1 MKYMDI
7 KPKSD
12 DRLVEFERW
21 MNATTV
27 KFTTDFGVGRKI
39 EVTVPDTIDNQDWEY
54 VANTQNGKTV
64 MAVF

>member
-7 KPKSD
+7 KPKSN

-21 MNATTV
+21 MNNTTSEMI
-27 KFTTDFGVGRKI
+27 TIFGIGKKI
-39 EVTVPDTIDNQDWEY
+39 EVTTPDTIDNQDWEY
-54 VANTQNGKTV
+54 VPNTQNGKTV